1 MNKKIYIIIILLIL
15 IPVCYAYEF
24 NKQHNR
30 KSNPIQENIVNQT
43 IKYDVD
49 VKQITADYK
58 ELEELPAKFDLED
71 AIQSHYYVYMGGR
84 EYNKEVYTNFLINI
98 EKGEKSFARVATTT
112 IEGDV
117 IIIDLNYDGSSITI
131 KKDSTRD
138 KFSSEEDRIIT
149 TAQYTHVGQITKDDK
164 NYWVAYNN
172 NIDEDSFVISQI
184 N

>member
-71 AIQSHYYVYMGGR
+71 AI
-84 EYNKEVYTNFLINI
+84 
-98 EKGEKSFARVATTT
+98 
-112 IEGDV
+112 
-117 IIIDLNYDGSSITI
+117 
-131 KKDSTRD
+131 
-138 KFSSEEDRIIT
+138 
-149 TAQYTHVGQITKDDK
+149 
-164 NYWVAYNN
+164 
-172 NIDEDSFVISQI
+172 
-184 N
+184 